1 MKIKRTK
8 GEVVFDAA
16 VYVIIALI
24 SLACLYP
31 MLYVLFA
38 SLSDPVEIM
47 FHSGGLLWPLGFS
60 LEGYK
65 AVIEKPDV
73 WSGYGN
79 TLFYVIVGT
88 VLNMVMTTIGA
99 YALSRREF
107 MLKKPLTMMIVFT
120 MYFTGGTIPN
130 FLLIRN
136 LGLLD
141 TRWALIFPVA
151 IGTWNLLVMRTAFAS
166 VPAALEEAALID
178 GANDLQI
185 LTRVILP
192 VSKATLAVIFLFYA
206 VGHWNSWFNALM
218 YLPRSR
224 DLFPLQLILREVL
237 ISNAEVAAGDGVDF
251 LGESIKYAT
260 IIVSTV
266 PILCIYPFVQKYFV
280 KGVMMGSVK
289 G

>member
-88 VLNMVMTTIGA
+88 ALNMVMTTIGA

-141 TRWALIFPVA
+141 TRWALILPVA

-224 DLFPLQLILREVL
+224 DLFPP
-237 ISNAEVAAGDGVDF
+237 AADPAGGAD
-251 LGESIKYAT
+251 L
-260 IIVSTV
+260 
-266 PILCIYPFVQKYFV
+266 
-280 KGVMMGSVK
+280 
-289 G
+289 

>member
-88 VLNMVMTTIGA
+88 ALNMVMTTIGA

-141 TRWALIFPVA
+141 TRWALILPVA

-166 VPAALEEAALID
+166 VPLLWRKPPSSMAPTTCRSSP
-178 GANDLQI
+178 G
-185 LTRVILP
+185 
-192 VSKATLAVIFLFYA
+192 
-206 VGHWNSWFNALM
+206 WFCRF
-218 YLPRSR
+218 PR
-224 DLFPLQLILREVL
+224 PLWRL
-237 ISNAEVAAGDGVDF
+237 S
-251 LGESIKYAT
+251 SC
-260 IIVSTV
+260 ST
-266 PILCIYPFVQKYFV
+266 PWDTGTP
-280 KGVMMGSVK
+280 GSTP
-289 G
+289 

>member
-1 MKIKRTK
+1 
-8 GEVVFDAA
+8 
-16 VYVIIALI
+16 
-24 SLACLYP
+24 
-31 MLYVLFA
+31 
-38 SLSDPVEIM
+38 
-47 FHSGGLLWPLGFS
+47 
-60 LEGYK
+60 
-65 AVIEKPDV
+65 
-73 WSGYGN
+73 
-79 TLFYVIVGT
+79 
-88 VLNMVMTTIGA
+88 MVMTTIGA

-166 VPAALEEAALID
+166 VPATLEEAALID

-224 DLFPLQLILREVL
+224 DLFPP
-237 ISNAEVAAGDGVDF
+237 AADPAGGTD
-251 LGESIKYAT
+251 L
-260 IIVSTV
+260 
-266 PILCIYPFVQKYFV
+266 
-280 KGVMMGSVK
+280 
-289 G
+289 